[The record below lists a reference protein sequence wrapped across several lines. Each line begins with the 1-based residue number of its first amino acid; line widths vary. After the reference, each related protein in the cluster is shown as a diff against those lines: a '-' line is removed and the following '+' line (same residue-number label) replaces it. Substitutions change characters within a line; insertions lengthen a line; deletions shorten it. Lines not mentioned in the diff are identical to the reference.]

1 MNIFSKFKRNDDA
14 INNGKLM
21 VIGYDNDKPIGVMVA
36 RIHESNVK
44 YETQLNNVKKTRQ
57 AELDRIRKAD
67 EEQFQK
73 IITKITEDVICD
85 ACIVGF
91 VGVKDENGV
100 ELAFTPENVRR
111 IKDELPEL
119 FDKICA
125 FGTDSTNYVGEF
137 DETESVKN

>member
-21 VIGYDNDKPIGVMVA
+21 VIGYENDKPIGVIVA

-44 YETQLNNVKKTRQ
+44 YETQLANVKKLRQ
-57 AELDRIRKAD
+57 SELDRIRKAD

-73 IITKITEDVICD
+73 VITKITEDVICE

-91 VGVKDENGV
+91 VGLTDENGATF
-100 ELAFTPENVRR
+100 EFTPENVRR
-111 IKDELPEL
+111 IKDDLPEL
-119 FDKICA
+119 FDKIVL
-125 FGTDSTNYVGEF
+125 FGTDSANYVGEF
-137 DETESVKN
+137 NEADSVKN